1 MEERTL
7 ETPEKLM
14 NAPDKPMNKAS
25 TAYIFWLG
33 CLLQLHGLHR
43 IYNGKIGTGLLWL
56 FTGGL
61 FGIGQLVDL
70 FLIPDMVEEYN
81 IKLRARMGV
90 SAAGVPLS
98 DPVVATVVVKPKP
111 HEQLMVQ
118 LLKAAAARNG
128 KISVTQGV
136 MDTGASF
143 SEVEAVLKEMVK
155 SGYVLVD
162 NHPVTGVVVYEF
174 LEL

>member
-1 MEERTL
+1 MENRKL
-7 ETPEKLM
+7 EAPEKPL
-14 NAPDKPMNKAS
+14 NKVTS
-25 TAYIFWLG
+25 AYIFWLG

-56 FTGGL
+56 FTFGL

-81 IKLRARMGV
+81 TKLRAKLGMSVPGM
-90 SAAGVPLS
+90 PLS
-98 DPVVATVVVKPKP
+98 QPTVTRTVFKPTS
-111 HEQLMVQ
+111 EELMVK

-128 KISVTQGV
+128 KLSVTQGV
-136 MDTGASF
+136 METGASF
-143 SEVEAVLKEMVK
+143 AEVEAVLKQMVK
-155 SGYVLVD
+155 SGYVRVD
-162 NHPVTGVVVYEF
+162 NHPDTGIVIYEF